1 MAWCFSYLEYLFKNK
16 RLYYNT
22 NNEFYCIAYLS
33 MKPYRGLNFFHALAV
48 ISVVSAAPAAAQTA
62 ASGSAQAWPAKPLK
76 FVMTA
81 PAGSSIDVI
90 GRILGDKLRDTLR
103 QPVVVENRAG
113 AGGTLATDF
122 VAKSAPDGYTM
133 VLSFNGPLAFAPH
146 LYAKLPY
153 EPAKNL
159 LPVVITTSQPNVL
172 AVSAAVVATS
182 LKELIAHARA
192 NPGKLSYASVGNGS
206 SSHLSMEL
214 LKAMAGLD
222 MVHVPFNGSPPAI
235 ASVAGNDT
243 QLLFAVP
250 TAITPLAK
258 VGKVKLLAVSGA
270 ARYALTPDLPT
281 VAEAG
286 LPKFEVLAWNGVLVP
301 AGTPAEIVVRL
312 NREFNAALED
322 AGVRVRLN
330 AAGLE
335 PVGGSAEAFR
345 QLIQSESDKWGRII
359 RRIGA
364 RAD

>member
-1 MAWCFSYLEYLFKNK
+1 MRR
-16 RLYYNT
+16 RLPA
-22 NNEFYCIAYLS
+22 CDALLLS
-33 MKPYRGLNFFHALAV
+33 GGLLGALWGL
-48 ISVVSAAPAAAQTA
+48 SA
-62 ASGSAQAWPAKPLK
+62 SAQMWPAKPLK

-90 GRILGDKLRDTLR
+90 GRILADKLKDALR
-103 QPVVVENRAG
+103 QSVVVENRAG

-122 VAKSAPDGYTM
+122 VAKSAADGYTM
-133 VLSFNGPLAFAPH
+133 VLSFNGPLAFGPH

-153 EPAKNL
+153 DPFKDL

-172 AVSAAVVATS
+172 AVSSAVAATS
-182 LKELIAHARA
+182 LKELIAHAKA

-214 LKAMAGLD
+214 LKSMAGID

-235 ASVAGNDT
+235 TSVAGNDT

-258 VGKVKLLAVSGA
+258 SGKVKLLAVSGA
-270 ARYALTPDLPT
+270 MRYALTPDLPT

-286 LPKFEVLAWNGVLVP
+286 LPRFEALAWNGVLVP
-301 AGTPAEIVVRL
+301 AGTPAELVVRL
-312 NREFNAALED
+312 NREFNVALKD
-322 AGVRVRLN
+322 ADARAKLN
-330 AAGLE
+330 TAGLD
-335 PVGGSAEAFR
+335 PVGGTAEEFR
-345 QLIQSESDKWGRII
+345 QLIQAESDKWGPII

-364 RAD
+364 RID

>member
-1 MAWCFSYLEYLFKNK
+1 MGPVVLQAML
-16 RLYYNT
+16 
-22 NNEFYCIAYLS
+22 
-33 MKPYRGLNFFHALAV
+33 AL
-48 ISVVSAAPAAAQTA
+48 PAHAQTA
-62 ASGSAQAWPAKPLK
+62 TAGPAQAWPARPLR

-90 GRILGDKLRDTLR
+90 GRILADPLKDSLR

-122 VAKSAPDGYTM
+122 VAKSAADGYTL
-133 VLSFNGPLAFAPH
+133 VLSFNGPLAFGPH
-146 LYAKLPY
+146 LYSKLPY
-153 EPAKNL
+153 DPFKDLIA
-159 LPVVITTSQPNVL
+159 VITTTSQPNVL
-172 AVSAAVVATS
+172 AVSAALPAAS

-222 MVHVPFNGSPPAI
+222 IVHVPFNGSPPAI

-258 VGKVKLLAVSGA
+258 AGKVKLLAVSGA
-270 ARYALTPDLPT
+270 ARYALTPELPT

-286 LPKFEVLAWNGVLVP
+286 LPKFEALAWNGVLVP
-301 AGTPAEIVVRL
+301 AGTPAEIVARL
-312 NREFNAALED
+312 NREINAALRD
-322 AGVRVRLN
+322 AEVRAKLN
-330 AAGLE
+330 SAGLE

-345 QLIQSESDKWGRII
+345 DLIRSESDKWGPII

-364 RAD
+364 RVD

>member
-1 MAWCFSYLEYLFKNK
+1 
-16 RLYYNT
+16 
-22 NNEFYCIAYLS
+22 
-33 MKPYRGLNFFHALAV
+33 MKPNADLNLPGALRV
-48 ISVVSAAPAAAQTA
+48 MSVVGVFMSLPVAAQI
-62 ASGSAQAWPAKPLK
+62 ASTGSGQAWPARPLK
-76 FVMTA
+76 FIMTA

-90 GRILGDKLRDTLR
+90 GRILGDKLKDALR

-133 VLSFNGPLAFAPH
+133 VLSFNGPLSFGPH

-153 EPAKNL
+153 DPFRDL
-159 LPVVITTSQPNVL
+159 IPVVITTSQPNVL
-172 AVSAAVVATS
+172 AVSAAVPAMS
-182 LKELIAHARA
+182 LKELIAYAKA

-214 LKAMAGLD
+214 LKSMAGLD
-222 MVHVPFNGSPPAI
+222 IVHVPFNGSPPAI
-235 ASVAGNDT
+235 TSVAGNDT

-258 VGKVKLLAVSGA
+258 AGKVKLLAVSGA

-286 LPKFEVLAWNGVLVP
+286 LPKFEALAWNGVLLP
-301 AGTPAEIVVRL
+301 AGTPTEIVARL
-312 NREFNAALED
+312 NRELNAALQD
-322 AGVRVRLN
+322 ADVRARLN
-330 AAGLE
+330 SAGLE

-345 QLIQSESDKWGRII
+345 QLIQSESDKWGPII

-364 RAD
+364 RVD

>member
-1 MAWCFSYLEYLFKNK
+1 MRR
-16 RLYYNT
+16 RLAA
-22 NNEFYCIAYLS
+22 CDALLLS
-33 MKPYRGLNFFHALAV
+33 GALLGALWGL
-48 ISVVSAAPAAAQTA
+48 PAFAQT
-62 ASGSAQAWPAKPLK
+62 WPSKPLK

-90 GRILGDKLRDTLR
+90 GRILADKLKDALR

-122 VAKSAPDGYTM
+122 VAKSAADGYTM
-133 VLSFNGPLAFAPH
+133 VLSFNGPLAFGPH
-146 LYAKLPY
+146 LYTKLPY
-153 EPAKNL
+153 DPLKDL

-172 AVSAAVVATS
+172 AVSSALAAAS

-214 LKAMAGLD
+214 LKSMAGID

-235 ASVAGNDT
+235 TSVAGNDT

-258 VGKVKLLAVSGA
+258 AGKVKLLAVSGA
-270 ARYALTPDLPT
+270 VRYALTPDLPT

-286 LPKFEVLAWNGVLVP
+286 LPKFEALAWNGVLVP
-301 AGTPAEIVVRL
+301 AGTPAEVVVRL
-312 NREFNAALED
+312 NREFNVALKD
-322 AGVRVRLN
+322 ADARAKLN
-330 AAGLE
+330 TAGLD
-335 PVGGSAEAFR
+335 PVGGTADEFR
-345 QLIQSESDKWGRII
+345 QLIQVESDKWGPII

-364 RAD
+364 RID

>member
-1 MAWCFSYLEYLFKNK
+1 MKNKILFKNK
-16 RLYYNT
+16 
-22 NNEFYCIAYLS
+22 YLRIFTLGVAS
-33 MKPYRGLNFFHALAV
+33 TLCTQAG
-48 ISVVSAAPAAAQTA
+48 AQ
-62 ASGSAQAWPAKPLK
+62 SWPARPLK

-90 GRILGDKLRDTLR
+90 GRVLADKLKDTLQ

-113 AGGTLATDF
+113 AGGTLATDH

-133 VLSFNGPLAFAPH
+133 VLSFNGPLSFGPH

-153 EPAKNL
+153 DPFRDL
-159 LPVVITTSQPNVL
+159 LPVVTTTSQPNVL
-172 AVSAAVVATS
+172 AISSALPVVS
-182 LKELIAHARA
+182 LKELIAHAKA

-214 LKAMAGLD
+214 LKSMAGLD

-235 ASVAGNDT
+235 TSVAGNDT

-258 VGKVKLLAVSGA
+258 AGKVRLIAVSGA
-270 ARYALTPDLPT
+270 TRYALTPELPT

-286 LPKFEVLAWNGVLVP
+286 LPKFEALAWNGVLLP
-301 AGTPAEIVVRL
+301 AGTSADIVMRL
-312 NREFNAALED
+312 NHELNAALKNAE
-322 AGVRVRLN
+322 VRAKLQG
-330 AAGLE
+330 AGLE
-335 PVGGSAEAFR
+335 PVGGTPAAFR
-345 QLIQSESDKWGRII
+345 DLIQAESDKWGPII

-364 RAD
+364 RVD

>member
-1 MAWCFSYLEYLFKNK
+1 M
-16 RLYYNT
+16 
-22 NNEFYCIAYLS
+22 
-33 MKPYRGLNFFHALAV
+33 
-48 ISVVSAAPAAAQTA
+48 
-62 ASGSAQAWPAKPLK
+62 WPAKPLK

-90 GRILGDKLRDTLR
+90 GRILADKLKDALR

-122 VAKSAPDGYTM
+122 VAKSAADGYTM
-133 VLSFNGPLAFAPH
+133 VLSFNGPLAFGPH

-153 EPAKNL
+153 DPFKDL

-172 AVSAAVVATS
+172 AVSSAVAATS
-182 LKELIAHARA
+182 LKELIAHAKA

-214 LKAMAGLD
+214 LKSMAGID

-235 ASVAGNDT
+235 TSVAGNDT

-258 VGKVKLLAVSGA
+258 SGKVKLLAVSGA
-270 ARYALTPDLPT
+270 MRYALTPDLPT

-286 LPKFEVLAWNGVLVP
+286 LPRFEALAWNGVLVP
-301 AGTPAEIVVRL
+301 AGTPAELVVRL
-312 NREFNAALED
+312 NREFNVALKD
-322 AGVRVRLN
+322 ADARAKLN
-330 AAGLE
+330 TAGLD
-335 PVGGSAEAFR
+335 PVGGTAEEFR
-345 QLIQSESDKWGRII
+345 QLIQAESDKWGPII

-364 RAD
+364 RID

>member
-1 MAWCFSYLEYLFKNK
+1 MRR
-16 RLYYNT
+16 RLPA
-22 NNEFYCIAYLS
+22 CDALLLS
-33 MKPYRGLNFFHALAV
+33 GGLLGTLWGL
-48 ISVVSAAPAAAQTA
+48 SASAQT
-62 ASGSAQAWPAKPLK
+62 WPAKPLK

-90 GRILGDKLRDTLR
+90 GRILADKLKDALR
-103 QPVVVENRAG
+103 QSVVVENRAG

-122 VAKSAPDGYTM
+122 VAKSAADGYTM
-133 VLSFNGPLAFAPH
+133 VLSFNGPLAFGPH

-153 EPAKNL
+153 DPFKDL

-172 AVSAAVVATS
+172 AVSSAVAATS
-182 LKELIAHARA
+182 LKELIAHAKA

-214 LKAMAGLD
+214 LKSMAGID

-235 ASVAGNDT
+235 TSVAGNDT

-258 VGKVKLLAVSGA
+258 SGKVKLLAVSGA
-270 ARYALTPDLPT
+270 VRYALTPDLPT

-286 LPKFEVLAWNGVLVP
+286 LPRFEALAWNGVLVP
-301 AGTPAEIVVRL
+301 AGTPAELVVRL
-312 NREFNAALED
+312 NREFNVALKD
-322 AGVRVRLN
+322 ADARAKLN
-330 AAGLE
+330 TAGLD
-335 PVGGSAEAFR
+335 PVGGTAEEFR
-345 QLIQSESDKWGRII
+345 QLIQAESDKWGPII

-364 RAD
+364 RID

>member
-1 MAWCFSYLEYLFKNK
+1 MRR
-16 RLYYNT
+16 RLPA
-22 NNEFYCIAYLS
+22 CDALLLS
-33 MKPYRGLNFFHALAV
+33 GGLLGTLWGL
-48 ISVVSAAPAAAQTA
+48 SASAQT
-62 ASGSAQAWPAKPLK
+62 WPAKPLK

-90 GRILGDKLRDTLR
+90 GRILADKLKDALR

-122 VAKSAPDGYTM
+122 VAKSAADGYTM
-133 VLSFNGPLAFAPH
+133 VLSFNGPLAFGPH

-153 EPAKNL
+153 DPFKDL

-172 AVSAAVVATS
+172 AVSSAVAATS
-182 LKELIAHARA
+182 LKELIAHAKA

-214 LKAMAGLD
+214 LKSMAGID

-235 ASVAGNDT
+235 TSVAGNDT

-258 VGKVKLLAVSGA
+258 SGKVKLLAVSGA
-270 ARYALTPDLPT
+270 MRYALTPDLPT

-286 LPKFEVLAWNGVLVP
+286 LPRFEALAWNGVLVP
-301 AGTPAEIVVRL
+301 AGTPAELVVRL
-312 NREFNAALED
+312 NREFNVALKD
-322 AGVRVRLN
+322 ADARAKLN
-330 AAGLE
+330 TAGLD
-335 PVGGSAEAFR
+335 PVGGTAEEFR
-345 QLIQSESDKWGRII
+345 QLIQAESDKWGPII

-364 RAD
+364 RID

>member
-1 MAWCFSYLEYLFKNK
+1 MA
-16 RLYYNT
+16 
-22 NNEFYCIAYLS
+22 IA
-33 MKPYRGLNFFHALAV
+33 
-48 ISVVSAAPAAAQTA
+48 VVSATLAVPASGQVNLTA
-62 ASGSAQAWPAKPLK
+62 ATQAWPAKPLR

-90 GRILGDKLRDTLR
+90 GRILADSLKDSLR
-103 QPVVVENRAG
+103 QPVVVDNRPG
-113 AGGTLATDF
+113 AGGTLATDY
-122 VAKSAPDGYTM
+122 VAKSAADGYTM
-133 VLSFNGPLAFAPH
+133 VLSFNGPLAFGPH

-153 EPAKNL
+153 DPFKDLAA
-159 LPVVITTSQPNVL
+159 VVTTTSQPNVL
-172 AVSAAVVATS
+172 AASAALPAAS
-182 LKELIAHARA
+182 LKDLIAYARA

-214 LKAMAGLD
+214 LKTMAGLD

-258 VGKVKLLAVSGA
+258 AGKVKLLAVSGA
-270 ARYALTPDLPT
+270 ARYSLTPELPT

-286 LPKFEVLAWNGVLVP
+286 MPKFEALAWNGVLVP
-301 AGTPAEIVVRL
+301 AGSPTAVVARL
-312 NREFNAALED
+312 NREINAALRDTE
-322 AGVRVRLN
+322 VRARLN
-330 AAGLE
+330 SAGLE

-345 QLIQSESDKWGRII
+345 DLIRSESEKWGPII

-364 RAD
+364 RVD